1 MVPALGISSIHCS
14 TACLLTLP
22 TAQSPHL
29 GVPSSGLVSGA
40 GPSCCGRA
48 PRIQIDIRQ
57 SGAASGSSGIQ
68 RVREVSW
75 GSMCGAGRA
84 HKLAYLSGIQIR
96 GIPSA
101 FCGRYRT
108 RTDDLFRVKE
118 ARYQLRQSPVT
129 TSFCNQYPAT
139 GSRHGCHTIGS
150 RRRLQIQSSSTQQ
163 CGQCG
168 CGAVV
173 AHHLAKVRV
182 ASSNLVIR
190 SSGKRQNLRNL
201 WFLTFPHAVAW
212 PRGEATAC
220 KAVYTG
226 SNPVVTSKARGSRT
240 SARNNKISF
249 MHLSDWR
256 SGSAL
261 P

>member
-1 MVPALGISSIHCS
+1 MTASSRRNRASNSLGTQCVCEVPCGMKCS
-14 TACLLTLP
+14 GKRPQPC
-22 TAQSPHL
+22 
-29 GVPSSGLVSGA
+29 
-40 GPSCCGRA
+40 GPERR
-48 PRIQIDIRQ
+48 RI
-57 SGAASGSSGIQ
+57 G
-68 RVREVSW
+68 
-75 GSMCGAGRA
+75 
-84 HKLAYLSGIQIR
+84 
-96 GIPSA
+96 GIPGILG
-101 FCGRYRT
+101 GRYRT

-118 ARYQLRQSPVT
+118 ARYQLRQSPAT
-129 TSFCNQYPAT
+129 TSFCNQYPAI

-150 RRRLQIQSSSTQQ
+150 RCRLQIQSSCTQR

-190 SSGKRQNLRNL
+190 SSGTCQNLRRL
-201 WFLTFPHAVAW
+201 WFLIVPHAVAW

-226 SNPVVTSKARGSRT
+226 SNPVATSKPRGSR
-240 SARNNKISF
+240 AEDRDNKIRF
-249 MHLSDWR
+249 IYLSDWR